1 MGATGTDVTSPATG
15 TGPAGGK
22 PVLIHDPTLRDGHH
36 AVRHQLSREQLRAYA
51 AAADAAAVPV
61 VEVGH
66 GNGLGASSLQ
76 VGQARLSDDEMLSV
90 VREALQKSRMGV
102 FMLPGWG
109 TVANLRKAIAHEAD
123 LVRIGTHCTEADL
136 AERHLGFLRDAGV
149 DAHGVLLMSHMASP
163 QRLAE
168 ECVRLVGYG
177 ATGVG
182 ILDSSGHY
190 LPTDVSERIA
200 AIREAVDVPVM
211 FHGHNNLGMAVANS
225 VAAAEAG
232 ADILDACARGF
243 GAGAGNTQLE
253 VLVPVLERL
262 GYATGIDLY
271 KLLDAADIA
280 GRELMDSAPTID
292 SVAVVSGLAGV
303 FSGFKT
309 RVLDISRREGVDPR
323 DVFFELG
330 RLQAV
335 AGQEDLIVDVALT
348 LRKARG
354 ETAAEAGSTP
364 VAGDTYEL
372 LRAVLI
378 DDLQFLEDDVVP
390 SATRTEVGLDSVAM
404 TELATVLS
412 TRLGFEIHDYE
423 LLDATTV
430 ADVARLL
437 EERRLAAGAVSPQ

>member
-1 MGATGTDVTSPATG
+1 MSETSGDSMGRTSRNALSQAAG
-15 TGPAGGK
+15 TGADEAK

-36 AVRHQLSREQLRAYA
+36 AVRHQLSHEQLRAYA

-90 VREALQKSRMGV
+90 VREALQNSKMGV

-109 TVANLRKAIAHEAD
+109 TAGDLRKAIAHEAD

-136 AERHLGFLRDAGV
+136 AERHLGFLREAGV
-149 DAHGVLLMSHMASP
+149 DAHGVLLMSHMASA
-163 QRLAE
+163 QQLAE
-168 ECVRLVGYG
+168 ECARLVGFG

-190 LPTDVSERIA
+190 LPADVTERVH

-225 VAAAEAG
+225 IAAAEAG

-253 VLVPVLERL
+253 VLVPVLERS
-262 GYATGIDLY
+262 GFSTGIDLY
-271 KLLDAADIA
+271 RLLDAADIA
-280 GRELMDSAPTID
+280 ERELMDAPPTID
-292 SVAVVSGLAGV
+292 SVGIVSGLAGV

-323 DVFFELG
+323 DVFFQLG

-335 AGQEDLIVDVALT
+335 AGQEDLIIDVALS
-348 LRKARG
+348 LRDAGRETG
-354 ETAAEAGSTP
+354 E
-364 VAGDTYEL
+364 
-372 LRAVLI
+372 R
-378 DDLQFLEDDVVP
+378 
-390 SATRTEVGLDSVAM
+390 SVSH
-404 TELATVLS
+404 V
-412 TRLGFEIHDYE
+412 
-423 LLDATTV
+423 
-430 ADVARLL
+430 
-437 EERRLAAGAVSPQ
+437 